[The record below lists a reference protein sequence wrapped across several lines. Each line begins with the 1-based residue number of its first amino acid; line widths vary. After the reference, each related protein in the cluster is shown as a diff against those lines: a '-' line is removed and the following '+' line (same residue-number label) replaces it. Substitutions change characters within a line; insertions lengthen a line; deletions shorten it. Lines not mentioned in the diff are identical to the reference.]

1 MSVGS
6 SPPGGVFGGGGALG
20 QLISILQTIAQN
32 IGFLSKQVGN
42 SFVSLSTANTF
53 TAAQTF
59 TPPPVIEAGATG
71 TGTFIPSGAISKQFA
86 ASGVGNGA
94 DTTDDT
100 LFTYSLPASSL
111 DVAGRTLRVRAF
123 GQFAGNTHNK
133 TVKIFFGTSIV
144 LTSGVV
150 TTSGLGWTAE
160 LMIGKTGSN
169 TQIAG
174 GFVASGATLVTPVV
188 LTGTETDTNAVAIK
202 VTGASSTTGAANDVV
217 GYGMVVEFLN

>member
-123 GQFAGNTHNK
+123 GQDFLRHQHR
-133 TVKIFFGTSIV
+133 SD
-144 LTSGVV
+144 LWRRHHERSGVDC
-150 TTSGLGWTAE
+150 GIDDRQNWIEHA
-160 LMIGKTGSN
+160 N
-169 TQIAG
+169 RG
-174 GFVASGATLVTPVV
+174 GFCRIGRNPGHPGCPDRDGNRHECRRDQGHGSLFYNRGC
-188 LTGTETDTNAVAIK
+188 K
-202 VTGASSTTGAANDVV
+202 
-217 GYGMVVEFLN
+217 